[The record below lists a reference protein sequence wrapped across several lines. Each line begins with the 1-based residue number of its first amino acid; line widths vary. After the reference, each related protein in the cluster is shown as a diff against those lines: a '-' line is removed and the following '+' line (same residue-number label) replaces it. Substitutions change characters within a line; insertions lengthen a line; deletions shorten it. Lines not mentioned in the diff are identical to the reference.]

1 MPDSKTLRRVHE
13 TRLREMVASMKV
25 AESRLTAHVAKAI
38 RDAESDPKRAASA
51 AYWTDRL
58 RDVKKATVYMDA
70 KWRSWIGTKEGG
82 AMRSAIRDGARLA
95 IPQMQSYGLERKFSL
110 PYDSKTVVSF
120 IEDSTALWSQAMGTA
135 ENKVERL
142 FRATQQD
149 LIREREIN
157 FALTTEEIAGGA
169 IQRMRSTLTQQL
181 QENADNGQFLTING
195 RNYQIG
201 KYAELVARTRTR
213 EAQTIGTIRT
223 VQEFGIDLVK
233 WKASADACEICLP
246 FDGEIYS
253 ISGKSSEHPVLSESP
268 PVHPHCTCTLTPYV
282 EAA

>member
-1 MPDSKTLRRVHE
+1 MADSKTLRRVHE
-13 TRLREMVASMKV
+13 TRLRDMVASMKA
-25 AESRLTAHVAKAI
+25 AESRLTVHVAKAI
-38 RDAESDPKRAASA
+38 RDAEADPKRAASA
-51 AYWTDRL
+51 AYWADRL
-58 RDVKKATVYMDA
+58 KDVRKLRVYMDA
-70 KWRSWIGTKEGG
+70 KWMSWIGTKEGG

-95 IPQMQSYGLERKFSL
+95 VPQMQSYGLERKLYL

-120 IEDSTALWSQAMGTA
+120 IEDSAAIWSEAMSST
-135 ENKVERL
+135 ENSVERL

-149 LIREREIN
+149 SIKERQIN
-157 FALTTEEIAGGA
+157 LTLTTEEIAGGG
-169 IQRMRSTLTQQL
+169 IQRMRSALTSQL
-181 QENADNGQFLTING
+181 RVKAEEGKFITIND
-195 RNYQIG
+195 RKYKIG
-201 KYAELVARTRTR
+201 KYAELLARTRTR

>member
-1 MPDSKTLRRVHE
+1 MPDSKTLRRIHE

-25 AESRLTAHVAKAI
+25 AESMLTAHVAKAI
-38 RDAESDPKRAASA
+38 RDAEADPKRAASA

-58 RDVKKATVYMDA
+58 KDVRKVTVYMDA

-82 AMRSAIRDGARLA
+82 SMLAAIRDGARLA
-95 IPQMQSYGLERKFSL
+95 VPQMKSYGLERKFSL

-120 IEDSTALWSQAMGTA
+120 IEDSTALWSQAIGTA

-157 FALTTEEIAGGA
+157 FALTTEEIAGGG
-169 IQRMRSTLTQQL
+169 IQRMRSTLTQRL

-223 VQEFGIDLVK
+223 IQEFGLDLVK

-253 ISGKSSEHPVLSESP
+253 ISGKSQEHPVLSESP

>member
-1 MPDSKTLRRVHE
+1 MPDSKTLRRIHE
-13 TRLREMVASMKV
+13 TRLREMVSAMRN
-25 AESRLTAHVAKAI
+25 AEAKLSAQVAKAI

-51 AYWTDRL
+51 AFWTDRL
-58 RDVKKATVYMDA
+58 KAVKKVTIYMDA
-70 KWRSWIGTKEGG
+70 KWRSWVGTKEGG
-82 AMRSAIRDGARLA
+82 SMLAAIRDGARMA
-95 IPQMQSYGLERKFSL
+95 VPQMRSYGLERKFSL

-120 IEDSTALWSQAMGTA
+120 IEDSTALWSQAIGTA

-157 FALTTEEIAGGA
+157 YTLTSEEIAGGGVT
-169 IQRMRSTLTQQL
+169 RMRSALTQKL

-213 EAQTIGTIRT
+213 EAQTIGTVRT
-223 VQEFGIDLVK
+223 IQEFGLDLVK
-233 WKASADACEICLP
+233 WKASADACEICQP

-253 ISGKSSEHPVLSESP
+253 ISGKSSDYPIMSESP